1 MIKNIK
7 DETLVEAL
15 SFCGVRELPEEHK
28 GKTVWIKAIGLVSKV
43 DGSQS
48 YVYLERGELGASS
61 VKKDFGTLSPIA
73 KIDKIYPYLYL
84 SEDEVPKFSKEDKG
98 EKNSWLIA
106 RGYKEEELSTRTPQ
120 QINKLVID
128 ECVKDALNR
137 DNSKRQI

>member
-1 MIKNIK
+1 M
-7 DETLVEAL
+7 
-15 SFCGVRELPEEHK
+15 
-28 GKTVWIKAIGLVSKV
+28 SKV

-48 YVYLERGELGASS
+48 YVYLERGELGASR

-98 EKNSWLIA
+98 EKISWLIA
-106 RGYKEEELSTRTPQ
+106 RGYKEEELSTKTPQ

-128 ECVKDALNR
+128 ECVKAALNK
-137 DNSKRQI
+137 DKMA

>member
-15 SFCGVRELPEEHK
+15 SFCGVRELPEELK
-28 GKTVWIKAIGLVSKV
+28 GKEVWIKAIGLASKV

-48 YVYLERGELGASS
+48 YVYLERGKLGAKDI
-61 VKKDFGTLSPIA
+61 KKDFGTLSPIA

-98 EKNSWLIA
+98 EKTSWLIA
-106 RGYKEEELSTRTPQ
+106 RGYKEEELSTKTPQ

-128 ECVKDALNR
+128 ECVKAALNK
-137 DNSKRQI
+137 DKMAK

>member
-15 SFCGVRELPEEHK
+15 SFCGVRELPEEFK
-28 GKTVWIKAIGLVSKV
+28 GKEVWIKAIGLVSKV

-48 YVYLERGELGASS
+48 YVYLERGELGASNI
-61 VKKDFGTLSPIA
+61 KKDFGTLSPIV

-84 SEDEVPKFSKEDKG
+84 SEDEVPKFSKENKG
-98 EKNSWLIA
+98 EKASWLIA
-106 RGYKEEELSTRTPQ
+106 RGYNEEELSTKTPQ

-128 ECVKDALNR
+128 ECVKAALNK
-137 DNSKRQI
+137 DKMNK

>member
-15 SFCGVRELPEEHK
+15 SFCGVRELPEELK
-28 GKTVWIKAIGLVSKV
+28 GKEVWIKAIGLVSKV

-48 YVYLERGELGASS
+48 YVYLERGELGVSNI
-61 VKKDFGTLSPIA
+61 KKDFGTLSPIV

-98 EKNSWLIA
+98 EKTSWLVA
-106 RGYKEEELSTRTPQ
+106 RGYNEEELSTKTHQ
-120 QINKLVID
+120 HINKLVID
-128 ECVKDALNR
+128 ECVKAALNK
-137 DNSKRQI
+137 DKMNK

>member
-15 SFCGVRELPEEHK
+15 SFCGVRELPEELK
-28 GKTVWIKAIGLVSKV
+28 GKEVWIKAIGLVLKV

-48 YVYLERGELGASS
+48 YVYLERGELGASC

-73 KIDKIYPYLYL
+73 KIEKIYPYLYL

-98 EKNSWLIA
+98 EKTSWLIA
-106 RGYKEEELSTRTPQ
+106 RGYKEEELSTKTPQ

-128 ECVKDALNR
+128 ECVKAALNK
-137 DNSKRQI
+137 DKMTK

>member
-15 SFCGVRELPEEHK
+15 SFCGVRELPEELK
-28 GKTVWIKAIGLVSKV
+28 GKEVWIKAIGLVSKV

-48 YVYLERGELGASS
+48 YVYLERGELGASC

-73 KIDKIYPYLYL
+73 KIEKIYPYLYL

-98 EKNSWLIA
+98 EKTSWLIA
-106 RGYKEEELSTRTPQ
+106 RGYKEEELSTKTPQ

-128 ECVKDALNR
+128 ECVKAALNK
-137 DNSKRQI
+137 DKMTK

>member
-7 DETLVEAL
+7 ERTLVEAL
-15 SFCGVRELPEEHK
+15 SFCGVRELPEELK
-28 GKTVWIKAIGLVSKV
+28 GKEVWIKAIGLVSKV

-48 YVYLERGELGASS
+48 YVYLERGELGASNI
-61 VKKDFGTLSPIA
+61 KKDFRTLSPIV

-98 EKNSWLIA
+98 EKTSWLIA
-106 RGYKEEELSTRTPQ
+106 RGYNEEELSTKTPQ

-128 ECVKDALNR
+128 ECVKAALNK
-137 DNSKRQI
+137 DKTTK

>member
-15 SFCGVRELPEEHK
+15 SFCGVRELPEELK
-28 GKTVWIKAIGLVSKV
+28 GKEVWIKAIGLVSKV

-48 YVYLERGELGASS
+48 YVYLERGELGASL
-61 VKKDFGTLSPIA
+61 VKKDFGTISPIA

-98 EKNSWLIA
+98 EKTSWLIA
-106 RGYKEEELSTRTPQ
+106 RGYKEEELSTKTSQ

-128 ECVKDALNR
+128 ECVDAALNR
-137 DNSKRQI
+137 DNSKQQN

>member
-7 DETLVEAL
+7 ERTLVEAL
-15 SFCGVRELPEEHK
+15 SFCGVRELPEELK
-28 GKTVWIKAIGLVSKV
+28 GKEVWIKAIGLVSKV

-48 YVYLERGELGASS
+48 YVYLERGEFGASNI
-61 VKKDFGTLSPIA
+61 KKDFGTLSPIV

-98 EKNSWLIA
+98 EKTSWLVA
-106 RGYKEEELSTRTPQ
+106 RGYNEEELSTKTPQ

-128 ECVKDALNR
+128 ECVKAVLNK
-137 DNSKRQI
+137 DKMNK

>member
-7 DETLVEAL
+7 ERTLVEVL
-15 SFCGVRELPEEHK
+15 SFCGVRELPEELK
-28 GKTVWIKAIGLVSKV
+28 GKEVWIKAIGLVSKV

-48 YVYLERGELGASS
+48 YVYLERGELGASNI
-61 VKKDFGTLSPIA
+61 KKDFGTLSPIV

-98 EKNSWLIA
+98 EKTSWLVA
-106 RGYKEEELSTRTPQ
+106 RGYNEEERSTKTPQ

-128 ECVKDALNR
+128 ECVKAALNK
-137 DNSKRQI
+137 DKMNK

>member
-7 DETLVEAL
+7 ERTLVEAL
-15 SFCGVRELPEEHK
+15 SFCGVRELPEELK
-28 GKTVWIKAIGLVSKV
+28 GKEVWMKAIGLVSKV

-48 YVYLERGELGASS
+48 YVYLERGELGASNI
-61 VKKDFGTLSPIA
+61 KKDFGTLSPIV

-98 EKNSWLIA
+98 EKTSWLIA
-106 RGYKEEELSTRTPQ
+106 RGYNEEELSTKTPQ

-128 ECVKDALNR
+128 ECVKAALNK
-137 DNSKRQI
+137 DKMNK

>member
-7 DETLVEAL
+7 ERTLVEAL
-15 SFCGVRELPEEHK
+15 SFCGVRELPEELK
-28 GKTVWIKAIGLVSKV
+28 GKEVWIKAIGLVSKV

-48 YVYLERGELGASS
+48 YVYLERGELGASNI
-61 VKKDFGTLSPIA
+61 KKDFGTLSPIV

-98 EKNSWLIA
+98 EKTSWLVA
-106 RGYKEEELSTRTPQ
+106 RGYNDEERSTKTPQ

-128 ECVKDALNR
+128 ECVKAALNK
-137 DNSKRQI
+137 DKMNK

>member
-7 DETLVEAL
+7 ERTLVEAL
-15 SFCGVRELPEEHK
+15 SFCGVRELPEEFK
-28 GKTVWIKAIGLVSKV
+28 GKEVWIKAIGLVSKV

-48 YVYLERGELGASS
+48 YVYLERGELGASNI
-61 VKKDFGTLSPIA
+61 KKDFGTLSPIV

-128 ECVKDALNR
+128 ECVKAALNK
-137 DNSKRQI
+137 DKMNK

>member
-15 SFCGVRELPEEHK
+15 SFCGVRELPEELK
-28 GKTVWIKAIGLVSKV
+28 GKEVWIKAIGLVSKV

-48 YVYLERGELGASS
+48 YVYLERGELGASNI
-61 VKKDFGTLSPIA
+61 KKDFGTLSPIV

-98 EKNSWLIA
+98 EKTSWLVA
-106 RGYKEEELSTRTPQ
+106 RGYNEEELSTKTPQ

-128 ECVKDALNR
+128 ECVKAALNK
-137 DNSKRQI
+137 DKMNK

>member
-7 DETLVEAL
+7 ERTLVEAL
-15 SFCGVRELPEEHK
+15 CFCCVRELPEELK
-28 GKTVWIKAIGLVSKV
+28 GKEVWIKAIGLVSKV

-48 YVYLERGELGASS
+48 YVYLERGELGASNI
-61 VKKDFGTLSPIA
+61 KKDFGTLSPIV

-98 EKNSWLIA
+98 EKTSWLVA
-106 RGYKEEELSTRTPQ
+106 RGYNEEELSTKTPQ

-128 ECVKDALNR
+128 ECVKAALNK
-137 DNSKRQI
+137 DKTTK